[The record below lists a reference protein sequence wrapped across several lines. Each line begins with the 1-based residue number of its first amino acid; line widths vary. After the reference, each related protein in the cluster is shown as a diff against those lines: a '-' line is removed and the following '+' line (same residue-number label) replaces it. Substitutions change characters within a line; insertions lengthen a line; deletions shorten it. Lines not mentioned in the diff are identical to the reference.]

1 MLRSVMVLMAS
12 GVAAIAAQG
21 PTMAQGRP
29 QTPAMTCA
37 QTRSVVAANGGI
49 VLGTGGYT
57 YDRYVR
63 DASAC
68 LPGQALKR
76 QFVPTR
82 DQPACLL
89 YICFDPTFDRFL
101 GD

>member
-1 MLRSVMVLMAS
+1 MWRTLFVLTAA
-12 GVAAIAAQG
+12 GAAVAAVVPA
-21 PTMAQGRP
+21 MAQGRP

-37 QTRSVVAANGGI
+37 QTRSIVAANGGI

-89 YICFDPTFDRFL
+89 YVCFDPTFDRFF
-101 GD
+101 DD